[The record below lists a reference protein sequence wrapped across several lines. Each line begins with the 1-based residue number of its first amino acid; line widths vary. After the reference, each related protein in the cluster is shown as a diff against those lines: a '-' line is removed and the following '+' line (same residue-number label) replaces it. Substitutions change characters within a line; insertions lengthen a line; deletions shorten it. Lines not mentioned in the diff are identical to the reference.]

1 MRPSALLLRIL
12 LAVALVVNAIG
23 GAVAGVAGSEAIGHV
38 AAASVEVATAASHC
52 GGSPADHPVV
62 PERPAPA
69 DGHPCPSSGED
80 DCSDDARCLQACTH
94 ACAALARCFAI
105 GVQVNAGSPLHPFTR
120 GLPSAP
126 VRSAIR
132 PPIA

>member
-23 GAVAGVAGSEAIGHV
+23 GAVAGVAGSGAIGHV

-52 GGSPADHPVV
+52 GGSLADHPVV

-94 ACAALARCFAI
+94 ACAALARRFAI
-105 GVQVNAGSPLHPFTR
+105 GVQVNAGSPLHPVTR
-120 GLPSAP
+120 GLPSPP